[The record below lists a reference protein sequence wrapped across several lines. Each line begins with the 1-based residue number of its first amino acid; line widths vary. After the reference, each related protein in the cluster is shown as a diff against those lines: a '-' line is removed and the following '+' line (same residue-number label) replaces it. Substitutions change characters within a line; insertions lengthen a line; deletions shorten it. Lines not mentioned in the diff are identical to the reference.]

1 MWNRRTLA
9 IVLLIPFSLLTLYAV
24 FEVGNIGIF
33 DYHRHSPAGWQVFAD
48 LVVALIL
55 VLSWLVVDARKSGR
69 NPWPWV
75 VATLFLGS
83 IGPLLYLALSGKR
96 APVAAGAARG

>member
-1 MWNRRTLA
+1 MKNRRLLA
-9 IVLLIPFSLLTLYAV
+9 IAILIPFTLLTVYAV
-24 FEVGNIGIF
+24 AEVGYIGLI
-33 DYHRHSPAGWQVFAD
+33 DYHRHSPAGWQVFTD

-55 VLSWLVVDARKSGR
+55 VLTWLIPEARRTGR

-83 IGPLLYLALSGKR
+83 IGPLLYMATDLG
-96 APVAAGAARG
+96 AGDAS

>member
-1 MWNRRTLA
+1 MNQRTIA
-9 IVLLIPFSLLTLYAV
+9 IVLGIPFLILTAYAV
-24 FEVGNIGIF
+24 SQVGYWGIV

-55 VLSWLVVDARKSGR
+55 LLTWLIPEAKSKGI

-83 IGPLLYLALSGKR
+83 IGPLGYLIYKR
-96 APVAAGAARG
+96 AK

>member
-1 MWNRRTLA
+1 MKNRRLLA
-9 IVLLIPFSLLTLYAV
+9 IAILIPFTLLTVYAV
-24 FEVGNIGIF
+24 AQVGYIGLL
-33 DYHRHSPAGWQVFAD
+33 DYHRHSPAGWQVFTD

-55 VLSWLVVDARKSGR
+55 VLTWMIPEARRSGR

-83 IGPLLYLALSGKR
+83 IGPLLYMATD
-96 APVAAGAARG
+96 RGTGETS

>member
-1 MWNRRTLA
+1 MKNRRLLA
-9 IVLLIPFSLLTLYAV
+9 IAILIPFTLLTVYAV
-24 FEVGNIGIF
+24 AEVGYIGLL
-33 DYHRHSPAGWQVFAD
+33 DYQLQSPAGWQVFAD

-55 VLSWLVVDARKSGR
+55 VLTWLIPEARRTGR

-83 IGPLLYLALSGKR
+83 IGPLLYMASERG
-96 APVAAGAARG
+96 AGASS

>member
-1 MWNRRTLA
+1 MHHMKPVAVALF
-9 IVLLIPFSLLTLYAV
+9 IPFALLTVYAV
-24 FEVGNIGIF
+24 YSVGYIGIF

-55 VLSWLVVDARKSGR
+55 VLGWLIKDARATGR

-75 VATLFLGS
+75 VATLFTGS
-83 IGPLLYLALSGKR
+83 IAPLLYLAVSSRK
-96 APVAAGAARG
+96 PS